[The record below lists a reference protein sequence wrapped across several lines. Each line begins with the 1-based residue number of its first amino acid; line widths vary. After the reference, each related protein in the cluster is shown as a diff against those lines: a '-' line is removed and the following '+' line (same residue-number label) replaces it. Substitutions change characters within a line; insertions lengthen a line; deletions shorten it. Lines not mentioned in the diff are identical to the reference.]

1 MLSITHLPVG
11 MLHTNCYI
19 LKDQDSGKIAVI
31 DPGAQTE
38 KIQKKL
44 EEIGGPVELILLTH
58 GHFDHVLAVPALQKA
73 TNAKVWIHKADE
85 FFLSPEQAV
94 HPGYIRE
101 PYAPPRV
108 DGYLEDGM
116 QIALGETGLTVFNT
130 PGHSRGSCIFI
141 SGDIIFSGD
150 TLFRDCCGRCDLEGG
165 SFDDMLASL
174 KRIAQL
180 DGDYRV
186 LPGHDVATTLEY
198 ERRSNPY
205 MLEALR
211 K

>member
-1 MLSITHLPVG
+1 MLHITHLPVG

-19 LKDQDSGKIAVI
+19 IRDGASGKTAVI

-44 EEIGGPVELILLTH
+44 EEVGGPVEMILLTH

-73 TNAKVWIHKADE
+73 TGAKVWIHRADE
-85 FFLSPEQAV
+85 FFLSPEQAA

-101 PYAPPRV
+101 PYSPPRV

-116 QIALGETGLTVFNT
+116 KIALGETELTVYNT
-130 PGHSRGSCIFI
+130 PGHSRGSCIFVTE
-141 SGDIIFSGD
+141 DVIFSGD
-150 TLFRDCCGRCDLEGG
+150 TLFRGCCGRCDLEGG
-165 SFDDMLASL
+165 SFDDMLSSL
-174 KRIAQL
+174 RRIAEL

-186 LPGHDVATTLEY
+186 LPGHDAATTLEE

-205 MLEALR
+205 MQEALR